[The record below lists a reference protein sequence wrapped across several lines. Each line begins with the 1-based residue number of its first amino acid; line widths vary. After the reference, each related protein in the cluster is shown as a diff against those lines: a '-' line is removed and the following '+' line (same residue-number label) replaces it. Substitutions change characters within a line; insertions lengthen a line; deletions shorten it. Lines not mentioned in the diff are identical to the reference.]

1 MEMTRLDR
9 SLWFISRA
17 TIAVLFV
24 PNFQNKLFVPFLSVS
39 TGRLWDPWQIWLDSG
54 GRTDAFPYGPV
65 MFLFLGSLACLAK
78 GINTVFSFISLE
90 VAIQIRVSAT
100 ALVLEY
106 FILRITWPKGI
117 KGGSLRILYLAAP
130 LPIYITFIHGQI
142 DIVPAFLLLL
152 AVVHSQKQHWF
163 YAGLLLGAS
172 VSTKFSMAL
181 TLPIFLVYFL
191 HGRVKIDQAKKFL
204 YGFLPIAA
212 LVFMPAIWSSS
223 YVTMVLKT
231 PEVGRSLD
239 FYLQLGQQN
248 LYLLPVGYFV
258 FLFLFWSL
266 PRVTTAILGTFIAI
280 SLISVASFQTGSVGW
295 YYWGLPLLPP
305 LLSNSRSRLVA
316 LFLLWQVSITGFYA
330 YNNREIQFRFMDDLK
345 WSANSTVSYMLF
357 TIMLVS
363 GFALLTRL
371 IVEMDSYH
379 DPYNLRKHP
388 ISIAIA
394 GDSGAGKD
402 TLTNAISS
410 LIGAEQVSILLG
422 DDYHMAE
429 RGDLVWRKVTPLNP
443 GANDLLTWNQDLLK
457 TLSRKKTFAR
467 HYDHANGHFTPLRS
481 IVPNDFV
488 LSNGLHALTLPIAS
502 EMDLRIFLSMDEEL
516 RLKLKLERDIQ
527 KRGHSA
533 SPKLKQGIK
542 LRKKDSDKFISGQ
555 RNLADLVI
563 HTTWTEGDLE
573 SIRHSIYSPNRVL
586 IAELYRLLSAAA
598 PDFVILEIDDENSDL
613 LLIDPS
619 GFNEQV
625 IKLAFNRSIDKANH
639 LILEPNFQILDS
651 TVLGLVCMIV
661 ASRNRLLRY
670 V

>member
-1 MEMTRLDR
+1 M
-9 SLWFISRA
+9 
-17 TIAVLFV
+17 AVFFV
-24 PNFQNKLFVPFLSVS
+24 PSFQNKLFVPFLSVS

-78 GINTVFSFISLE
+78 VMNTIFPFIGFE
-90 VAIQIRVSAT
+90 TTIQILLSAT
-100 ALVLEY
+100 AIFLEY
-106 FILRITWPKGI
+106 LILRITWPERK

-130 LPIYITFIHGQI
+130 LPIYITFVHGQI
-142 DIVPAFLLLL
+142 DIIPAFLLLL
-152 AVVHSQKQHWF
+152 AVVHSQKQNWL

-172 VSTKFSMAL
+172 ISTKFSMGLA
-181 TLPIFLVYFL
+181 LPIVLVYFL
-191 HGRVKIDQAKKFL
+191 HGRVKVDQAKRFVA
-204 YGFLPIAA
+204 GFLPIAV
-212 LVFMPAIWSSS
+212 LVFLPAIWSSS

-239 FYLQLGQQN
+239 FYLQLGHQN

-266 PRVTTAILGTFIAI
+266 PRVTTASLGSFIAI
-280 SLISVASFQTGSVGW
+280 TLISVASLQTGSVGW

-316 LFLLWQVSITGFYA
+316 LFLLWQISITSFYA
-330 YNNREIQFRFMDDLK
+330 YNNHEIQFRFMDSLQWK
-345 WSANSTVSYMLF
+345 TNSTVSSMLF

-363 GFALLTRL
+363 GFALLSRL
-371 IVEMDSYH
+371 IVEMDSHH

-410 LIGAEQVSILLG
+410 LIGKEEVSILLG
-422 DDYHMAE
+422 DDYHIAE

-443 GANDLLTWNQDLLK
+443 DANHLLTWNQDLMR
-457 TLSRKKTFAR
+457 TLGRKKTFAR
-467 HYDHANGHFTPLRS
+467 HYDHTNGHFTPLRM
-481 IVPNDFV
+481 IVPSDFV

-502 EMDLRIFLSMDEEL
+502 EMDLRIFLSMDEDL
-516 RLKLKLERDIQ
+516 RVKFKLDRDIH
-527 KRGHSA
+527 KRGHTGL
-533 SPKLKQGIK
+533 PDLKRGIQ
-542 LRKKDSDKFISGQ
+542 LRAKDSDKFIRTQ

-563 HTTWTEGDLE
+563 HTSWREKDLK
-573 SIRHSIYSPNRVL
+573 SIRYSIHSPNRVL
-586 IAELYRLLSAAA
+586 VAELYRSLSAAA
-598 PDFVILEIDDENSDL
+598 PDFVILEIDDGGSDI
-613 LLIDPS
+613 LLIDPL
-619 GFNEQV
+619 GFNEEV
-625 IKLAFNRSIDKANH
+625 NKLVFYRSIDKASH
-639 LILEPNFQILDS
+639 LIPEPNFQILDS